1 MSDFRVRIVAEL
13 DTSKIPSSIKKIE
26 KEKIVL
32 NNFTLNTKGL
42 GTKIQQALNGQ
53 KFTLNLTNVKVD
65 NLSTQIAGQMRN
77 AGNQAGQ
84 QFSQSMLNKINSQIN
99 NGGID
104 ASIAKVTQKFNQ
116 LNAAVDNM
124 GSGSNTTALRDKL
137 KSLENEFR
145 TLHTL
150 QKEFTKGNMS
160 EGELVSK
167 YEKFNST
174 LLKIKN
180 SMTVV
185 SAETKQFASAMEV
198 ATLRNK
204 MESWLNNNTKAAK
217 VYGTQIQNC
226 INKLDH
232 LSAQGNVFT
241 ADANQIAADFKRV
254 DMAAESAGLKGKSFG
269 SSISGAFKSITRYV
283 GVSTLIYSAFNAIKS
298 GVQDVVSLDTA
309 LVDLQ
314 KTTDATSN
322 QLKEFY
328 FSANDTAKQLGA
340 TTEEVIQAA
349 ADWSRL
355 GYSIKDAQTMAKVSS
370 IFSSISPDID
380 IEKATDGLVSAMKAF
395 NIEADDALDGIA
407 SKINAIGN
415 SQAVSNGDIVE
426 FLTRSSSAM
435 KEANNT
441 LEETIALGTAATE
454 ITRDAASVGN
464 ALKTVSMRIR
474 GYDEETGEFIDG
486 VAELEGD
493 IADLTKSA
501 EHPLGVS
508 LFKDDAK
515 TEFKSTTELLRD
527 ISDVYDELTDKQQ
540 ADLLEKLAGKRQGQ
554 IVAAILNNFSAVE
567 NSLETMTNSAGS
579 AMNEMNIIE
588 QSLEFKLNALKE
600 TAVGVFQN
608 LFQTDEMGAVI
619 DILTDLLEI
628 FDALTKNLGLFGT
641 ALVGIGITAF
651 IKNFD

>member
-1 MSDFRVRIVAEL
+1 
-13 DTSKIPSSIKKIE
+13 
-26 KEKIVL
+26 
-32 NNFTLNTKGL
+32 
-42 GTKIQQALNGQ
+42 
-53 KFTLNLTNVKVD
+53 
-65 NLSTQIAGQMRN
+65 
-77 AGNQAGQ
+77 
-84 QFSQSMLNKINSQIN
+84 MLNKINSQIN

-116 LNAAVDNM
+116 LNTAVNNM

-340 TTEEVIQAA
+340 TTEEVIQA
-349 ADWSRL
+349 
-355 GYSIKDAQTMAKVSS
+355 
-370 IFSSISPDID
+370 
-380 IEKATDGLVSAMKAF
+380 GLVSAMKAF